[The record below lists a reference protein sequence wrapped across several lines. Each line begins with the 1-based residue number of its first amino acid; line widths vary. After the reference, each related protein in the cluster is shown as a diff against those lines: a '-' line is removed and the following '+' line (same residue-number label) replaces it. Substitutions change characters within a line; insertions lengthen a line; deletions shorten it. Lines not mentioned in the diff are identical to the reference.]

1 MDNKR
6 VNLYFFGEIG
16 VYDKYSPEYVCNK
29 EFAREILYI
38 IAKNNPYTISRDE
51 IINTLGI
58 KEKLFDE
65 LITSF
70 KEVNFIESKDNR
82 YKINFP
88 VFLEEDLKELDKY
101 LCNIGNQ
108 IGDIIIENKAIIYNK
123 IENLS
128 SFSNFSKERLLYH
141 IICDDIFDGTAID
154 FFGDK
159 DIFCTSKNQPD
170 NRDYLVI
177 GYEEGEEIESHSNRL
192 LCSSNN
198 FRSKSFNFN
207 SFGDANGNRKD
218 MYRFFRKNQ
227 KKLEDATDFKE
238 LNLAYIKIIENKNRE
253 IAEECGNL
261 ILKILNSKV
270 QYLELDKKEKDLV
283 DFLKEINYVSLDS
296 KNGIIKCEVPI
307 FTEDDRVIIK
317 EISSLVLNETL
328 ELIRNFF
335 IDFEKGNKNLMTL
348 KHKVDIKEVANEL
361 WHQIFGLTNEYLVET
376 GIVEKPIDIKG
387 EGRYLRSLS
396 FSNQ

>member
-29 EFAREILYI
+29 EFAPEVLYI
-38 IAKNNPYTISRDE
+38 IAKNNPYTIARDE

-88 VFLEEDLKELDKY
+88 VFLEEDLKELDNY

-141 IICDDIFDGTAID
+141 IICDNIFDGTAID

-177 GYEEGEEIESHSNRL
+177 GYEEGEEIESYSNKL

-198 FRSKSFNFN
+198 FSSKSFNFN
-207 SFGDANGNRKD
+207 SFGDSNGNRKD
-218 MYRFFRKNQ
+218 MYRFFRQ
-227 KKLEDATDFKE
+227 SQQKLENITSFKE
-238 LNLAYIKIIENKNRE
+238 VNLAYIKIIENKNRE
-253 IAEECGNL
+253 IAEDCGNL
-261 ILKILNSKV
+261 ILKVLNFKV
-270 QYLELDKKEKDLV
+270 KYLDLNKKEKDLA
-283 DFLKEINYVSLDS
+283 DFLIKINYLSLDEV
-296 KNGIIKCEVPI
+296 NEILKCDVPI
-307 FTEDDRVIIK
+307 FTKEDRIIIE

-335 IDFEKGNKNLMTL
+335 IDFEKGNKNLMAL

-361 WHQIFGLTNEYLVET
+361 WHQIFGLTNEYLVKNDF
-376 GIVEKPIDIKG
+376 VEKPMDIKG

-396 FSNQ
+396 FLN

>member
-6 VNLYFFGEIG
+6 VSLYFFGEIG
-16 VYDKYSPEYVCNK
+16 VYDKYSPEYVYNK
-29 EFAREILYI
+29 EFAPEVLYI
-38 IAKNNPYTISRDE
+38 IAKNNPYTITRDE

-65 LITSF
+65 LIISF
-70 KEVNFIESKDNR
+70 KGVNFIESKDNG

-88 VFLEEDLKELDKY
+88 VFLEEDLKELDKC

-141 IICDDIFDGTAID
+141 VICDDIFDGTAID
-154 FFGDK
+154 FLGDK
-159 DIFCTSKNQPD
+159 GIFCTSKNQPD

-177 GYEEGEEIESHSNRL
+177 AYEEGEEIEAHSNKL

-218 MYRFFRKNQ
+218 MYRFFRQ
-227 KKLEDATDFKE
+227 SQRKLENATDFKE
-238 LNLAYIKIIENKNRE
+238 VNLAYIKIIENKNRE
-253 IAEECGNL
+253 IVEECGDL
-261 ILKILNSKV
+261 IVKILNSKV
-270 QYLELDKKEKDLV
+270 KYMDLDKKEKNLI
-283 DFLKEINYVSLDS
+283 DFLKEIKYVSLDN
-296 KNGIIKCEVPI
+296 KNEIIKCEIPI
-307 FTEDDRVIIK
+307 FIEDDKVIIE

-335 IDFEKGNKNLMTL
+335 MDFKKDNKNLTAL
-348 KHKVDIKEVANEL
+348 RHKVDIKEVANEL
-361 WHQIFGLTNEYLVET
+361 WHQIFGLTNEYLVKT
-376 GIVEKPIDIKG
+376 GFVEKPIDIKG
-387 EGRYLRSLS
+387 EGKYLRSLRI
-396 FSNQ
+396 SN